1 MPLFDGIDFEVTP
14 NPNCTPNRPDG
25 YGLMVQLQQLSSDT
39 HVTLKYRSDADEEI
53 KSLSGYIEE
62 GGVLS
67 GIACIARSLDSAKFF
82 ATPRGVDTIG
92 LAKWDGE
99 SREDIGIILDL
110 EISSLPTEEVPVT
123 DAGPETPPDMVGSY
137 GFLDIESEE
146 RRDSFAIEPSGLQ
159 ERDHRLTGLFT
170 KEPDE
175 LDRTEVTVQMTGCP
189 PRRLKFIDE
198 SGDDTQ

>member
-1 MPLFDGIDFEVTP
+1 MPTFDGIDFEVAP
-14 NPNCTPNRPDG
+14 NPNCAPNRPDG

-39 HVTLKYRSDADEEI
+39 HVTLKYRSDEDDEI
-53 KSLSGYIEE
+53 NSFSGYIEE

-67 GIACIARSLDSAKFF
+67 GIACIARSRDGAKFF
-82 ATPRGVDTIG
+82 ATPRGINTIG

-99 SREDIGIILDL
+99 SREEIGVLLDL

-123 DAGPETPPDMVGSY
+123 DAGPETPPDMVGSH

-170 KEPDE
+170 KEPNE

-189 PRRLKFIDE
+189 PRRLKFIHE
-198 SGDDTQ
+198 SGDDVQ